1 MKIKIL
7 TIVSCFAL
15 FVILV
20 FSQGLKTN
28 KVYDTK
34 DLIGKP
40 ISEVS
45 LNLLNKDISINT
57 KDLKEN
63 NFTLIN
69 FWASWCAP
77 CKREHKYLMKLS
89 KNKNLKILGINVKDK
104 KTNANKFINELG
116 NPYHLIAK
124 DSDGKSSVY
133 FGVYGI
139 PETILID
146 KNLIIIK
153 KVIGPLDNNDVKEI
167 LKVVKKNEVN

>member
-7 TIVSCFAL
+7 IIVSCIAL

-77 CKREHKYLMKLS
+77 CKKEHKFLMKLS
-89 KNKNLKILGINVKDK
+89 KNKNLKILGINIKDK
-104 KTNANKFINELG
+104 KTNANKFINELFFCIK
-116 NPYHLIAK
+116 PFYKTL
-124 DSDGKSSVY
+124 
-133 FGVYGI
+133 
-139 PETILID
+139 P
-146 KNLIIIK
+146 NLF
-153 KVIGPLDNNDVKEI
+153 LEDDL
-167 LKVVKKNEVN
+167 LKVYSLIYYL

>member
-7 TIVSCFAL
+7 IIVSCIAL

-77 CKREHKYLMKLS
+77 CKKEHKFLMKLS
-89 KNKNLKILGINVKDK
+89 KNKNP
-104 KTNANKFINELG
+104 T
-116 NPYHLIAK
+116 
-124 DSDGKSSVY
+124 
-133 FGVYGI
+133 
-139 PETILID
+139 
-146 KNLIIIK
+146 
-153 KVIGPLDNNDVKEI
+153 DVRSCVCPRPKRRQTREG
-167 LKVVKKNEVN
+167 